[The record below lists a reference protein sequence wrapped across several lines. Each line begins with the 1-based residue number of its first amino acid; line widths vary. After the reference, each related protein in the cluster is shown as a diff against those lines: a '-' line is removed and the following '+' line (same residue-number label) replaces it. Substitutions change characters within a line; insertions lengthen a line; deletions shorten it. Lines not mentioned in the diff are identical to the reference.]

1 MTQKRYRLLA
11 RAQLD
16 GEVRQPGYLFTLAEG
31 ARGPHRTIVASNAGG
46 MAWRHFSEP
55 ELLPPEARRWHED
68 KDDPMRDEPLFEE
81 IKEYR

>member
-31 ARGPHRTIVASNAGG
+31 ARGPHRTVVASNAAG
-46 MAWRHFSEP
+46 MAWR
-55 ELLPPEARRWHED
+55 
-68 KDDPMRDEPLFEE
+68 
-81 IKEYR
+81 

>member
-11 RAQLD
+11 RAQVD
-16 GEVRQPGYLFTLAEG
+16 GAVREPGYVFTLAEG
-31 ARGPHRTIVASNAGG
+31 GRGPHKTMVASNTGG
-46 MAWRHFSEP
+46 VAWRQFSEP

-81 IKEYR
+81 VGED